1 MEEET
6 EVEKP
11 VSEEMDVSK
20 LRCAVTVKYT
30 LDFKDLVQ
38 KKKNVKYLNYYTD
51 YMLKHYFWYTI
62 LNKI

>member
-11 VSEEMDVSK
+11 VSEEMDLSK

-30 LDFKDLVQ
+30 LDFKDLVR